1 MLRLF
6 ESKWFDMTMAMHYLS
21 RESEP
26 EMQQYLCKRMK
37 EFDCETIEFWLPQLV
52 SLCLKCMFTEGG
64 GGPCTADFIVDRC
77 KHYVSFSLR
86 ITWWLRALIEQAEEV
101 RGRLAIAQGILDR
114 IHASTPCFPV
124 PALQVRAAG
133 QPSPEKTPQR
143 GHRRSQSSG
152 PAVPQARLGGTSSTL
167 RIGQLPRAAA
177 LASSR
182 RGPAALMDT
191 GHAFDWP
198 TLPRWSKP
206 IQSCNDIASQARLL
220 QACGGSSGEGPAIN
234 AGGDP
239 TSAAINLKQCMK
251 AQLSFVTALMQI
263 GNKLRRF
270 REKDV
275 RRSQLLAELALMNL
289 NLPARVYLPLSMNT
303 ESGPLRDHHVV
314 RLPPS
319 EAAILNSRD
328 RVPYLLYVEV
338 LVCDECQTTA
348 VPKKMSL
355 PAAEDKASAAGPH
368 GAAGQAA
375 MQALHVAAAETQKAT
390 DAGVVAVS
398 DIRYRLSKVSR
409 TANLVDANDPSAK
422 AFREPW
428 VDKLERIRI
437 ASPYGHLPN
446 WKVVPI
452 IVKNGDDLRQEV
464 LASQLMAAFQKAWNA
479 EQLKLWIKP
488 LGVVVTDGDG
498 GMIEVVG
505 SGVSLHQIKRN
516 YASLLEFLRAEN
528 GGAMSEAFLKAQ
540 QNFTESL
547 AGYSLFCYF
556 VQVKDRHN
564 SNILLDGDGHI
575 IHIDFGFML
584 SAANSPGGGMNFEK
598 APFKLTLEFIE
609 VMGGPD
615 GDMFKYFRMLV
626 LQGFVAARKHM
637 GEILPLLE
645 IILPESKLPCL
656 VGGKEAVKA
665 FEGRFCLTMT
675 EKALSAHVE
684 QLVEESLSSLRTQL
698 YDQFQYLSNGIR

>member
-1 MLRLF
+1 
-6 ESKWFDMTMAMHYLS
+6 
-21 RESEP
+21 
-26 EMQQYLCKRMK
+26 
-37 EFDCETIEFWLPQLV
+37 
-52 SLCLKCMFTEGG
+52 
-64 GGPCTADFIVDRC
+64 
-77 KHYVSFSLR
+77 
-86 ITWWLRALIEQAEEV
+86 
-101 RGRLAIAQGILDR
+101 
-114 IHASTPCFPV
+114 
-124 PALQVRAAG
+124 
-133 QPSPEKTPQR
+133 
-143 GHRRSQSSG
+143 
-152 PAVPQARLGGTSSTL
+152 
-167 RIGQLPRAAA
+167 
-177 LASSR
+177 
-182 RGPAALMDT
+182 
-191 GHAFDWP
+191 
-198 TLPRWSKP
+198 
-206 IQSCNDIASQARLL
+206 
-220 QACGGSSGEGPAIN
+220 
-234 AGGDP
+234 
-239 TSAAINLKQCMK
+239 
-251 AQLSFVTALMQI
+251 
-263 GNKLRRF
+263 
-270 REKDV
+270 
-275 RRSQLLAELALMNL
+275 
-289 NLPARVYLPLSMNT
+289 
-303 ESGPLRDHHVV
+303 
-314 RLPPS
+314 
-319 EAAILNSRD
+319 
-328 RVPYLLYVEV
+328 
-338 LVCDECQTTA
+338 
-348 VPKKMSL
+348 
-355 PAAEDKASAAGPH
+355 
-368 GAAGQAA
+368 
-375 MQALHVAAAETQKAT
+375 
-390 DAGVVAVS
+390 
-398 DIRYRLSKVSR
+398 
-409 TANLVDANDPSAK
+409 
-422 AFREPW
+422 
-428 VDKLERIRI
+428 
-437 ASPYGHLPN
+437 
-446 WKVVPI
+446 
-452 IVKNGDDLRQEV
+452 
-464 LASQLMAAFQKAWNA
+464 
-479 EQLKLWIKP
+479 
-488 LGVVVTDGDG
+488 VVVTDGDG

>member
-1 MLRLF
+1 
-6 ESKWFDMTMAMHYLS
+6 MTMAMYYLS
-21 RESEP
+21 RENEY
-26 EMQQYLCKRMK
+26 EILVYLCNRMR
-37 EFDCETIEFWLPQLV
+37 EFDCETIEFWLPQMV
-52 SLCLKCMFTEGG
+52 SLCLESMSTEGG

-86 ITWWLRALIEQAEEV
+86 TTWWLKALIEQGEEG
-101 RGRLAIAQGILDR
+101 RGRLAIAQGILER
-114 IHASTPCFPV
+114 IYASAPCFDV
-124 PALQVRAAG
+124 PALEVRALG
-133 QPSPEKTPQR
+133 LPSPEKTPR
-143 GHRRSQSSG
+143 KGHCRFPSSG
-152 PAVPQARLGGTSSTL
+152 PTVSRGGNEHGRSESRAWPGDTNATL
-167 RIGQLPRAAA
+167 KIGQLPRVAA
-177 LASSR
+177 LSSSR
-182 RGPAALMDT
+182 SGPTALMDT

-198 TLPRWSKP
+198 TLPRAVS
-206 IQSCNDIASQARLL
+206 SDDATSESNL
-220 QACGGSSGEGPAIN
+220 QQECGSSGTGKHTAAPVVS
-234 AGGDP
+234 
-239 TSAAINLKQCMK
+239 SADEMNLKLCMK
-251 AQLSFVTALMQI
+251 AQLSFITALMQI

-270 REKDV
+270 RDKDV

-289 NLPARVYLPLSMNT
+289 NLPARVYLPLSMNID
-303 ESGPLRDHHVV
+303 SGPLRDHHVV
-314 RLPPS
+314 RLPPP

-338 LVCDECQTTA
+338 LVCEACQMSPVPRKMTLKTA
-348 VPKKMSL
+348 
-355 PAAEDKASAAGPH
+355 A
-368 GAAGQAA
+368 AAGQAGFLGSGQTA
-375 MQALHVAAAETQKAT
+375 QNLPVAAAETQKAT

-398 DIRYRLSKVSR
+398 DIRHRLSKASR
-409 TANLVDANDPSAK
+409 IATLVDANDPSAK

-464 LASQLMAAFQKAWNA
+464 LASQLMVAFQKAWNA

-528 GGAMSEAFLKAQ
+528 GGATSAAFARAQ
-540 QNFTESL
+540 RNFTESL

-556 VQVKDRHN
+556 LQVKDRHN

-615 GDMFKYFRMLV
+615 GDMFQYFRTLV
-626 LQGFVAARKHM
+626 RQGFVASRKHM

-665 FEGRFCLTMT
+665 FEDRFCLTMT
-675 EKALSAHVE
+675 EEALTAHVE
-684 QLVEESLSSLRTQL
+684 QLVEGSLSSLRTQL